1 MKGLILWSDS
11 YFGDTVIEIRI
22 VDCKSDIYGY
32 YLQQN
37 FSNLAIWSHKT
48 RKAIE
53 ILFRR
58 GFPGKHLILQLVNKN
73 VKKCQH
79 ISHLKFP

>member
-32 YLQQN
+32 YLQQK

-58 GFPGKHLILQLVNKN
+58 GFPVVMFFKIATAILSGKT
-73 VKKCQH
+73 
-79 ISHLKFP
+79 SHSSTR